1 MSKKRRKVSQ
11 QVTAQKISLSP
22 RLQFEAYVH
31 QLASDRSSPLE
42 IHVSL
47 NDMNNTY
54 DVDYNYGRL
63 LGWTPRI
70 ASANAIVAM
79 HISVKKCIRSRCVDC
94 PSRSFI
100 NALLQITH
108 GASFA
113 NNAVSVNSLSQLM
126 LIVVWYE
133 VSRYL
138 RGLRTYDIST
148 SRSHSDA
155 GIALLAIPNE
165 PTHASDIQG
174 KNFRPKAHRVA
185 TTGLHAALRPPHGAF
200 ARSVSSDTS
209 AARQPPLGRRLLVSP
224 LLVVA

>member
-1 MSKKRRKVSQ
+1 M
-11 QVTAQKISLSP
+11 TAQKISLSP

-100 NALLQITH
+100 NALLQIIH

-113 NNAVSVNSLSQLM
+113 NNAVSVNSLSQHHCC
-126 LIVVWYE
+126 VVRGITIPPGAPDLRHLNVRKPRRRWYCPPRHPQRADARI
-133 VSRYL
+133 RYPRQTFSSQSPPAWPQ
-138 RGLRTYDIST
+138 RGCTLPSVPRTG
-148 SRSHSDA
+148 RSLVPYLPIRA
-155 GIALLAIPNE
+155 
-165 PTHASDIQG
+165 
-174 KNFRPKAHRVA
+174 
-185 TTGLHAALRPPHGAF
+185 
-200 ARSVSSDTS
+200 
-209 AARQPPLGRRLLVSP
+209 PLGSRPSGAACSFHR
-224 LLVVA
+224 